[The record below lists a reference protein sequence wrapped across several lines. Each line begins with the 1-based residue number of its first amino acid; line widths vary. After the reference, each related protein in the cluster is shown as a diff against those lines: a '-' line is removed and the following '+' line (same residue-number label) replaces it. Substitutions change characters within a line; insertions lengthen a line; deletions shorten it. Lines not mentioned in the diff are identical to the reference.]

1 MKKGTR
7 QILNEMVSVIKLAP
21 QTINRYLE
29 KGLLLIRKFKVGI
42 GICLRTFYEVGLKV
56 FQND

>member
-1 MKKGTR
+1 M
-7 QILNEMVSVIKLAP
+7 NEMVSVIKLAP